1 MITQLGNVTVV
12 VNDLDAAQAFYR
24 DVLGM
29 RQAFFDRKHNWLCF
43 ECGRTAFSLVSP
55 WNKRARKL
63 IGARTGISFYVQDVK
78 KAYTALKKKGVKFH
92 LAPRKE
98 SWGGRLAN
106 FEDPDGNQFFLLQM
120 PKDFGK

>member
-24 DVLGM
+24 DVLGL

-55 WNKRARKL
+55 WNKRSRKL

-98 SWGGRLAN
+98 PWGGRLAN

>member
-12 VNDLDAAQAFYR
+12 VSDLDEAQAFYR
-24 DVLGM
+24 DVLGL

-55 WNKRARKL
+55 WNKRSRKL

-120 PKDFGK
+120 PKDWK

>member
-24 DVLGM
+24 DVLGL

-55 WNKRARKL
+55 WNKRSRKL
-63 IGARTGISFYVQDVK
+63 IGARTGISFYVDDVK

-98 SWGGRLAN
+98 PWGGRLAN

-120 PKDFGK
+120 PKDWGK

>member
-24 DVLGM
+24 DVLGL

-55 WNKRARKL
+55 WNKRSRKL
-63 IGARTGISFYVQDVK
+63 IGARTGISFYVDDVK

-98 SWGGRLAN
+98 PWGGRLAN
-106 FEDPDGNQFFLLQM
+106 FADPDGNQFFLLQM
-120 PKDFGK
+120 PKDWGK